1 MDNKQL
7 KELESR
13 LWEAADQLRA
23 NSGISSHNYT
33 APVLGLIFLRFATL
47 KYNQYREAIEQAYLA
62 GKGSRNE
69 RSREEIAVETCGFYL
84 PDAANFDALLSLPKD
99 ADVILAIKKAMRAI
113 EESRPELQGCLPDA
127 EYDNLKPTGDG
138 NNNQD
143 LAFDLLKIIDS
154 IPKDITGDV
163 FGKVYEYF
171 LGKFAA
177 DEGNKGGEYYTP
189 TSVVRLMVE
198 MIEPYAGRILDPA
211 CGSGGMFVQSANFI
225 HEHQQAAKQDDNLK
239 VYGVEIKPETV
250 KIARMNMFLNGLRS
264 EIFNGSSYESDPFD
278 SYESFDFVMANPPF
292 NVDDGNMETVKNQ
305 PRFNKFG
312 VPHNKT
318 KASSKKA
325 QKETV
330 PNANYLWI
338 SLFATS
344 LNEHGRAALVMANS
358 ACDSGKSEAEIRQK
372 MIESGIISGML
383 SLPSNMFYNVTLPA
397 TLWFFDRGRANDPH
411 ILFID
416 ARNVFH
422 QIDRAHR
429 EFTEEQIHNLA
440 CIRHLY
446 QGDRGYYDRLLTD
459 YEQKIADA
467 KSRFDEAEE
476 RLNSC
481 QQEADAMEKV
491 SPIKK
496 RELRVAEA
504 DYNEAKAA
512 YEYITSQRNW
522 LVERFPEG
530 EYVDVTGLCKAASME
545 EIREQDY
552 SLNPGR
558 YVGVVI
564 EDDGLTEEEFRK
576 EMLSRNEE
584 LNVLSKQA
592 DELMGKINE
601 ELKGVLG

>member
-1 MDNKQL
+1 
-7 KELESR
+7 
-13 LWEAADQLRA
+13 
-23 NSGISSHNYT
+23 
-33 APVLGLIFLRFATL
+33 
-47 KYNQYREAIEQAYLA
+47 
-62 GKGSRNE
+62 
-69 RSREEIAVETCGFYL
+69 
-84 PDAANFDALLSLPKD
+84 
-99 ADVILAIKKAMRAI
+99 
-113 EESRPELQGCLPDA
+113 
-127 EYDNLKPTGDG
+127 
-138 NNNQD
+138 
-143 LAFDLLKIIDS
+143 
-154 IPKDITGDV
+154 
-163 FGKVYEYF
+163 
-171 LGKFAA
+171 
-177 DEGNKGGEYYTP
+177 
-189 TSVVRLMVE
+189 
-198 MIEPYAGRILDPA
+198 
-211 CGSGGMFVQSANFI
+211 
-225 HEHQQAAKQDDNLK
+225 
-239 VYGVEIKPETV
+239 
-250 KIARMNMFLNGLRS
+250 
-264 EIFNGSSYESDPFD
+264 
-278 SYESFDFVMANPPF
+278 
-292 NVDDGNMETVKNQ
+292 
-305 PRFNKFG
+305 
-312 VPHNKT
+312 
-318 KASSKKA
+318 
-325 QKETV
+325 
-330 PNANYLWI
+330 
-338 SLFATS
+338 
-344 LNEHGRAALVMANS
+344 
-358 ACDSGKSEAEIRQK
+358 